1 MFATLAGGYPG
12 GSPTPPADRATPDR
26 DALVREVL
34 VEQLAAGLELLTD
47 GLVRWDD
54 PLEPIVRGLDGI
66 EPDPSGERRFRVAS
80 LPAWRGPITVD
91 AWRFAAAAPEAGG
104 RPVKACLVGP
114 YTLGWLARADP
125 EGIGREQLTLA
136 LAEALNAEL
145 RALAEAGAPVV
156 QVDEDALT
164 RIGPA
169 DDAER
174 SLFRD
179 AARRLT
185 DGVGGHLALAVTGGN
200 ADAVGP
206 PALFDLPFASYLF
219 DLVAGPD
226 NWRLIT
232 QAPRERGI
240 VCGVADARRADD
252 DHLELM
258 VWAAHYAASTAGRGL
273 ERVGLATSGS
283 LAHLSRERAR
293 AKIERL
299 AEAAR
304 IAALGSWQE
313 SVKEL
318 DPRASDI
325 RSAAFGR
332 YAPPRPPRRRPRP
345 GA

>member
-1 MFATLAGGYPG
+1 MVPRKWYGLPRARP
-12 GSPTPPADRATPDR
+12 RATR
-26 DALVREVL
+26 
-34 VEQLAAGLELLTD
+34 
-47 GLVRWDD
+47 
-54 PLEPIVRGLDGI
+54 
-66 EPDPSGERRFRVAS
+66 
-80 LPAWRGPITVD
+80 LPTWRGPITVD
-91 AWRFAAAAPEAGG
+91 AWRSAATLPEAAG

-114 YTLGWLARADP
+114 YTLGWLVDDGP
-125 EGIGREQLTLA
+125 ERLGREALTLA

-145 RALAEAGAPVV
+145 RALAAAGAPVV
-156 QVDEDALT
+156 QIDEDALT

-185 DGVGGHLALAVTGGN
+185 DGVGGHLSLAVTGGS
-200 ADAVGP
+200 AEAVGP
-206 PALFDLPFASYLF
+206 AALFDLPFASYLF
-219 DLVAGPD
+219 DLVGGPD

-232 QAPRERGI
+232 RAPRERGI
-240 VCGVADARRADD
+240 VCGVADARRTDD

-283 LAHLSRERAR
+283 LAHLPRERAK

-299 AEAAR
+299 GEAAR

-332 YAPPRPPRRRPRP
+332 YAPPRPVRRRPRP